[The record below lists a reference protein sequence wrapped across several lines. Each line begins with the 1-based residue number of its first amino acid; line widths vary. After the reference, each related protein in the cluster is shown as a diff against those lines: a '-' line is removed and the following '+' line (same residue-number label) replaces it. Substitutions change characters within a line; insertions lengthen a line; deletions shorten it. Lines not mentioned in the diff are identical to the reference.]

1 VVMVMVGR
9 RRRGKGQGG
18 GGGGEG
24 REGGGGGRGRGGG
37 GAGGEG
43 GGGQRSE
50 DRVSPLSLEA
60 SGLSVAREAE
70 AQGGPRSA
78 KLLRPREPEKRRK
91 SARTEPSQQGFQDR
105 RQAQNENIR
114 R

>member
-1 VVMVMVGR
+1 VVMVMVGG

-24 REGGGGGRGRGGG
+24 REGGRGRGRGGG